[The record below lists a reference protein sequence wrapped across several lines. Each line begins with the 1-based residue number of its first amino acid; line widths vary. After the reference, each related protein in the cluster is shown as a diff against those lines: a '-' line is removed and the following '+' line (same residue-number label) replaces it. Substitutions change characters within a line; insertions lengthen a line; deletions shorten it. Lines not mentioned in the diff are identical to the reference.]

1 MCEVDEVDILRARA
15 VYVEVMRPVGNGKR
29 RQTALVERLVSL
41 TDPEMVEETNM
52 LESWK
57 AKYKHKITVRLCI
70 CQLKMFK
77 KSILCISPPV
87 PKWFN

>member
-41 TDPEMVEETNM
+41 TDPEMVEEANM

-57 AKYKHKITVRLCI
+57 AKYKRKITVRTKSLWERR
-70 CQLKMFK
+70 LKGDTREV
-77 KSILCISPPV
+77 SCG
-87 PKWFN
+87 